1 MSQTLPSSKI
11 IGILALQ
18 GDFEAHRA
26 VLEDRLQ
33 VRTVE
38 VRAPKDLARIDGLIL
53 PGGESTTIAKLLD
66 RIELTQP
73 IRERV
78 RAGMPVFGTCAG
90 MILMAKEIADRPDQP
105 TLDLMDITVE
115 WNAFGRQV
123 DSFETELAFGGD
135 GDEKEVRGVFIR
147 APYVS
152 RVGEGV
158 EPLAIFDSKV
168 VAVRQGTLLA
178 TAFHPELTDNTG
190 VHELFLRMVA
200 EA

>member
-1 MSQTLPSSKI
+1 MSPSLPSSKI

-18 GDFEAHRA
+18 GDFAAHRA
-26 VLEDRLQ
+26 MLEDRLQ
-33 VRTVE
+33 ARAIE
-38 VRAPKDLARIDGLIL
+38 VRAPKDLARIDGLVF

-66 RIELTQP
+66 RIELAQP

-115 WNAFGRQV
+115 RNAFGRQV
-123 DSFETELAFGGD
+123 DSFETELSFGED
-135 GDEKEVRGVFIR
+135 GNEKQVRGVFIR
-147 APYVS
+147 APYVTRLGQEVQALS
-152 RVGEGV
+152 TFE
-158 EPLAIFDSKV
+158 SKV
-168 VAVRQGTLLA
+168 VAVRQGNMLA
-178 TAFHPELTDNTG
+178 TAFHPELTDNSG
-190 VHELFLRMVA
+190 VHEMFLRLVA